1 MLPRVQILHQTA
13 LTACCRTILPTTHLR
28 EDLDQKERTVW
39 NERRRICGRG
49 GKQVGGGG
57 GEREACI
64 CDENRNRTPQFQPSR
79 KWTGL
84 TRRSKV
90 AQHMKL
96 IRLHSQITLPP
107 NFPSFANN
115 RSWISEQLEKLLRRG
130 KLSRK
135 CHLLWCQISKRDEEK
150 RCVMVLFRW
159 WWF

>member
-1 MLPRVQILHQTA
+1 MLSYHFTNHTPPGRLGSERENG
-13 LTACCRTILPTTHLR
+13 LEWEE
-28 EDLDQKERTVW
+28 EDLWEGW
-39 NERRRICGRG
+39 EA
-49 GKQVGGGG
+49 GGGRG